1 MAPISEPMLFFGGG
15 NMATAIISGAAAAG
29 AVDPARVVVTDPGIG
44 GKAELLALGVE
55 GHAEAEKAVERFRAL
70 EADAGV
76 PGQAV
81 LAIKPQILPE
91 LAKSLPVLIGE
102 RRRVVITMLAG
113 VPSETVRE
121 AAGGSAGVVRV
132 MPNTPASIRR
142 GMTAIAKGAG
152 AEQGDASVAER
163 LFSAIGQVIA
173 IDESQIDSFTGVA
186 GSGPAYVFRFVEA
199 LTTAAEE
206 AGFDPKDAETMARQ
220 TVIGA
225 AMLLANSGEAAGD
238 LRAKVTS
245 KKGTTAAGLDA
256 LEEAGIAD
264 VVRRAVFAARDRG
277 AALAELA
284 RAAH

>member
-1 MAPISEPMLFFGGG
+1 MASISEPLLFFGGG

-29 AVDPARVVVTDPGIG
+29 AVDPARVVVSDPGIG
-44 GKAELLALGVE
+44 EKSDLLALGV
-55 GHAEAEKAVERFRAL
+55 GGFAEAEQAVERFRAL
-70 EADAGV
+70 ESDAGV
-76 PGQAV
+76 PGQVV

-91 LAKSLPVLIGE
+91 LAKSLPGLIGD
-102 RRRVVITMLAG
+102 RRRVVVTMLAG

-121 AAGGSAGVVRV
+121 AAGGDAGVVRV

-152 AEQGDASVAER
+152 AEQGDAAAAER

-186 GSGPAYVFRFVEA
+186 GSGPAYLFRFVEA
-199 LTTAAEE
+199 LTSAAEE

-225 AMLLANSGEAAGD
+225 AMLLAGSGESAGD

-256 LEEAGIAD
+256 LEEAGIAEA
-264 VVRRAVFAARDRG
+264 VRRAVFAARDRG

-284 RAAH
+284 KAAN